1 MMMTMM
7 MTRWTGA
14 RSRPSVQRNYIRIFN
29 ELKGWSCMRRS
40 IAVGA
45 FGSLGGRL
53 RFTHFLHNCG
63 GSFFI
68 VKNEF
73 FSEPNVLWLT
83 MIVPEIIAG

>member
-45 FGSLGGRL
+45 VGSLGGRL
-53 RFTHFLHNCG
+53 RFTLHSCG
-63 GSFFI
+63 GSFI

-73 FSEPNVLWLT
+73 LSEPNVF
-83 MIVPEIIAG
+83 VVDDDRA